1 MSNLSSKKNKLT
13 AGWLIV
19 IACMFIQA
27 IPAGVIANTQALFIH
42 PVITERGFSLASLH
56 FQTCRNNIPFY
67 SNNKTNQHN
76 IVTLSLLPQLPTID
90 TILQWNISGRS

>member
-42 PVITERGFSLASLH
+42 PVITKEDLVLQH
-56 FQTCRNNIPFY
+56 F
-67 SNNKTNQHN
+67 H
-76 IVTLSLLPQLPTID
+76 
-90 TILQWNISGRS
+90 